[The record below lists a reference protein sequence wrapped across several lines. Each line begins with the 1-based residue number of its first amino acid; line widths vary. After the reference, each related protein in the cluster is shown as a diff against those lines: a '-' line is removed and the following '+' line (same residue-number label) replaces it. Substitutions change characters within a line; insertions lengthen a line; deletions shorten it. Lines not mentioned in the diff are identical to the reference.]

1 MQAQMHKQN
10 VFKGKKPTNTITVPT
25 NVLSRSN
32 SIMAS
37 TAAASASLSQK
48 RGGVAIIFQLI
59 EKNVNQT

>member
-32 SIMAS
+32 SNMAS

-48 RGGVAIIFQLI
+48 RGGVASIFQQRAQT
-59 EKNVNQT
+59 VNQT